1 MRKFVCTLASVVF
14 SASTA
19 FAAEAPFKIGVVI
32 PFSGA
37 FGILGQNTK
46 RGIELAIEERG
57 GKILSRTIEVAWED
71 SETKPQVAVQKT
83 SKILASG
90 IDTLFGAASSAE
102 TIAMMPLAAQAK
114 VPHIVTMSAD
124 DRITGSNKT
133 RYTFRTS
140 NNLGMENVL
149 VATQIKNGKMKKVYG
164 VASDVGVTRESWN
177 NIRDDVAK
185 AGVQIAGEDFPPMG
199 SKDYSIIVDKA
210 LRSGADAVVFVG
222 AGNDAVGFLKQAHE
236 VGLTKKAQILGPVL
250 IDDTV
255 AKAVGPAS
263 EGVMSALRY
272 HASLDNAANKR
283 FVEAYRKKFGELPD
297 MVAGEAYDGMAWW
310 FEVIEKT
317 GGTDKEKWITAFEHS
332 VRTNSV
338 EGTKSM
344 RICDHQAEQI
354 GIWGRG
360 SKVGS
365 GAGDYAMVVTQILP
379 SAGLFAPCK

>member
-1 MRKFVCTLASVVF
+1 
-14 SASTA
+14 
-19 FAAEAPFKIGVVI
+19 
-32 PFSGA
+32 
-37 FGILGQNTK
+37 
-46 RGIELAIEERG
+46 
-57 GKILSRTIEVAWED
+57 
-71 SETKPQVAVQKT
+71 VQKT

-102 TIAMMPLAAQAK
+102 TIAMIPLAAQAK

-149 VATQIKNGKMKKVYG
+149 VAAQIKNGKMKKVYG

-297 MVAGEAYDGMAWW
+297 MVAGEAY
-310 FEVIEKT
+310 
-317 GGTDKEKWITAFEHS
+317 
-332 VRTNSV
+332 R
-338 EGTKSM
+338 
-344 RICDHQAEQI
+344 
-354 GIWGRG
+354 
-360 SKVGS
+360 
-365 GAGDYAMVVTQILP
+365 
-379 SAGLFAPCK
+379 